1 MSTPK
6 TEYNCF
12 DVVVFFRTWNIKD
25 RLKYVKL
32 KTERVINNYH
42 LQNYQIKKKRR
53 ANIAQGN
60 EKAKDEEEKTVKSCT
75 TTPTIVE
82 ISQ

>member
-1 MSTPK
+1 M
-6 TEYNCF
+6 E
-12 DVVVFFRTWNIKD
+12 
-25 RLKYVKL
+25 L

-42 LQNYQIKKKRR
+42 LQNYQIKKRR

-75 TTPTIVE
+75 TTPTIVK